1 MIGIEDEKRSGGIP
15 PAGCARLRPESRN
28 DPTTIVT
35 TEEKS
40 PLDFALRYARN
51 GWRIFPL
58 KAGTKRPRPEMT
70 EWPRVASCDPATVE
84 RWWMQWP
91 DSG

>member
-1 MIGIEDEKRSGGIP
+1 MIGIEDEKRSGGESAP
-15 PAGCARLRPESRN
+15 PGVQGFDQKAGN

-58 KAGTKRPRPEMT
+58 KAEPS
-70 EWPRVASCDPATVE
+70 V
-84 RWWMQWP
+84 P
-91 DSG
+91 DQK